1 MARIL
6 ESVLTTTK
14 QSLVM
19 APSSPF
25 SSFSFFLFF
34 FFIFFF
40 LVFAVKEGGYSSA
53 YFNVLGDAKLETL
66 DAIHNI
72 HCLV

>member
-1 MARIL
+1 MARIW

-25 SSFSFFLFF
+25 SSFSFFFF
-34 FFIFFF
+34 FFFF
-40 LVFAVKEGGYSSA
+40 VFAVKEGGYSSA